1 LIPTAIGLAITS
13 TAQAGNR
20 PPPGARAA
28 LGGQRIKPQDYEDLT
43 RHLAAITWKNL
54 QVIAEQDPTRARLA
68 RVLEQNR
75 AIQQMDVQGLRHV
88 CTQLEAKY
96 GVDNGREA

>member
-1 LIPTAIGLAITS
+1 VE
-13 TAQAGNR
+13 
-20 PPPGARAA
+20 
-28 LGGQRIKPQDYEDLT
+28 PQDYENLK
-43 RHLAAITWKNL
+43 RHLAELDWLSL
-54 QVIAEQDPTRARLA
+54 QRIAEQDPTRARLA